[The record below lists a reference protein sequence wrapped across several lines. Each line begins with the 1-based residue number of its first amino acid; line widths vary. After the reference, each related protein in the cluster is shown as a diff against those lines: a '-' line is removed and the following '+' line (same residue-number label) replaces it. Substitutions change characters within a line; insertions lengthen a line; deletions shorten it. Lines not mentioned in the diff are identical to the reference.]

1 MDMRTPAQLLGLLL
15 LGLPGAC
22 GDVEMTQSPG
32 SLAVCAGDM
41 VTISCRS
48 SQGLSSNQKDNI
60 AWHQQS
66 QNRLPDCS
74 SPGHPRG

>member
-1 MDMRTPAQLLGLLL
+1 M
-15 LGLPGAC
+15 
-22 GDVEMTQSPG
+22 EMTQSPG
-32 SLAVCAGDM
+32 SLALCAGDM

-48 SQGLSSNQKDNI
+48 SQGLLSNQKDKF

-74 SPGHPRG
+74 SPGHPRGHWEPIKVQGQ